1 MRARLGGFSPAHGRV
16 MLTFT
21 SPDEV
26 LFDVAGYRHVIVSS
40 EEFEELADEICEA
53 DPFRAELKRSLDDA
67 LSQIQRLSDERD
79 EWRGQSELWKSL
91 AERQDN
97 TAPLRTELRIVER
110 ERDELKRHTEYL
122 RYQVQSLSDSAADD
136 DVDELKAT
144 IVRQAREITRLKGES
159 E

>member
-1 MRARLGGFSPAHGRV
+1 MNFEIRHESNGTVDLALDGVTLLGVTSGDLEGARDCVVVGMTRAA
-16 MLTFT
+16 
-21 SPDEV
+21 
-26 LFDVAGYRHVIVSS
+26 Y
-40 EEFEELADEICEA
+40 
-53 DPFRAELKRSLDDA
+53 DA
-67 LSQIQRLSDERD
+67 LSTAMTRDRTRELERERD
-79 EWRGQSELWKSL
+79 EARTSASLWKSL

-110 ERDELKRHTEYL
+110 ERAELKRHTDYL
-122 RYQVQSLSDSAADD
+122 RYQVQSLSESAGDD